1 MDNQELMKKLTEM
14 VWETPND
21 SELGEKVR
29 SLVDNNKPKDNT
41 VEYQGRTPQQ
51 VEDSEKISVLSM
63 LVTAGLI
70 LMLLVMGVYGMKQ

>member
-1 MDNQELMKKLTEM
+1 MDNQELMETLTRM

-29 SLVDNNKPKDNT
+29 SLVDNNKPKNKT
-41 VEYQGRTPQQ
+41 VEHQGRTPQQ

-63 LVTAGLI
+63 VVTAGLI
-70 LMLLVMGVYGMKQ
+70 LVLLVMGVYGINQ